1 MKPRKILYLLIND
14 IHEYNPP
21 YPQSAFTHNP
31 RTSLKCLQQNEFA
44 FPDIG
49 ARQKETVL

>member
-1 MKPRKILYLLIND
+1 MKPLNVSYLKIND

-31 RTSLKCLQQNEFA
+31 GMAKNIFT
-44 FPDIG
+44 
-49 ARQKETVL
+49 

>member
-1 MKPRKILYLLIND
+1 MKPRYILYLKIND

-31 RTSLKCLQQNEFA
+31 GTTN
-44 FPDIG
+44 
-49 ARQKETVL
+49 